1 MEYIRLHNGY
11 LETDAHSFCRGDF
24 TLPSYRKN
32 WEVADGTY
40 SLPAHF
46 KQVFPELIAPPAQLE
61 ENETYY
67 REATAYGRSDFRTLP
82 EEMSPSDFCQIYN
95 YLYMRKQYAA
105 AQALFTGSGN
115 WLHDLIR
122 KVSGRVVFCDLS
134 CEAGAS
140 GLAFADVCR
149 SLPHLDLTYT
159 GIYPMQEMGETAE
172 AFFRSP
178 AYKHIQA
185 SWYPR
190 LSAVPTAFWQAHAVL
205 TELVIFNLSSLFDRI
220 TPREARDLALQ
231 INQLVH
237 ARPLNHYV
245 LVYRDDA
252 GPCMHNH
259 SYTAFCN
266 HLSAELKPL
275 QPQMPLFGKIHCEPT
290 EGVPLSQ
297 EFLYEIRTN

>member
-1 MEYIRLHNGY
+1 
-11 LETDAHSFCRGDF
+11 
-24 TLPSYRKN
+24 
-32 WEVADGTY
+32 
-40 SLPAHF
+40 
-46 KQVFPELIAPPAQLE
+46 
-61 ENETYY
+61 
-67 REATAYGRSDFRTLP
+67 
-82 EEMSPSDFCQIYN
+82 
-95 YLYMRKQYAA
+95 
-105 AQALFTGSGN
+105 
-115 WLHDLIR
+115 
-122 KVSGRVVFCDLS
+122 
-134 CEAGAS
+134 
-140 GLAFADVCR
+140 
-149 SLPHLDLTYT
+149 
-159 GIYPMQEMGETAE
+159 MQEMGETAE

-185 SWYPR
+185 NWYPR
-190 LSAVPTAFWQAHAVL
+190 LSAVPAAFWQAHAVL

-220 TPREARDLALQ
+220 APREARDLALQ

-290 EGVPLSQ
+290 EGVPVSQ